1 MEPTIRVPEATTMSN
16 LQSQLIAASRE
27 LREIRAWQNTIA
39 KAQIKKAK
47 ASGRSV
53 TTSAKK

>member
-1 MEPTIRVPEATTMSN
+1 MSN